1 MIIVIRYIVSR
12 CFLNYHQV
20 MEQETSAA
28 ASGVPGRR
36 GPADSKRREQI
47 LEAAFAHFRL
57 YGYRKT
63 TVADIAKAIN
73 LSTPYLY
80 KFFDSKQAIGE
91 AICAHC
97 LGAVL
102 AEIEESVKAT
112 TSPVEKLRRVF
123 IGLEDIG
130 WRLLKEERKMHD
142 LVCASFEEGWDP
154 LAQFKEALFQLIRRI
169 VVEGRETGEFERK
182 TPLEETCRAIARMTE
197 LFYHPTLLE
206 QAGKS
211 QAEEALAVANV
222 AIRSLTA

>member
-1 MIIVIRYIVSR
+1 MPDD
-12 CFLNYHQV
+12 
-20 MEQETSAA
+20 TTTG
-28 ASGVPGRR
+28 ASGSPARR
-36 GPADSKRREQI
+36 GPADGKRREQI

-63 TVADIAKAIN
+63 TVADIAKSIN

-97 LGAVL
+97 LGTVL
-102 AEIEESVKAT
+102 SEVEESVAAT
-112 TSPVEKLRRVF
+112 ESPVDKLRRVF
-123 IGLEDIG
+123 IGLERIG

-142 LVCASFEEGWDP
+142 LVCASFEEGWEP
-154 LAQFKEALFQLIRRI
+154 LTHFKEALFQLIRKI

-211 QAEEALAVANV
+211 QEEEALAVANV